1 MYLDNVK
8 NIEEEDDD
16 EKHEP
21 EKESGVDG
29 KLRHGVKTE
38 KKINK
43 RSRWGENRDTKKV
56 RVFLSC

>member
-1 MYLDNVK
+1 VK

-38 KKINK
+38 KKIK
-43 RSRWGENRDTKKV
+43 
-56 RVFLSC
+56 

>member
-1 MYLDNVK
+1 VK

-38 KKINK
+38 KKKKKIK
-43 RSRWGENRDTKKV
+43 KERSRWGENRDTKKV

>member
-1 MYLDNVK
+1 VK

-38 KKINK
+38 KKNNNK
-43 RSRWGENRDTKKV
+43 
-56 RVFLSC
+56 